1 MARTS
6 LPDRE
11 PHRTLLCRR
20 ACFKDEQFVHQ
31 DPTHHHFISLPLHL
45 ECADLVISDEEVIA
59 QGNVIDGIFAF
70 EVINPTSRAVYR
82 LKSLHGSGNDWAR
95 SGRYFRMHELATSA
109 SRAEI
114 RMARTPDQEL
124 VLIERVCS
132 GETQLFYELICPYK
146 RRVYVAA
153 ASVLQNEADAEDA
166 AQEAFLK
173 AFVQLYSFRRE
184 SKFSTWLIQIAVNEA
199 RTKRRKDHRF
209 LYDSIDEKAED
220 EEGDYCPKDFAD
232 WRDTPSENLQ
242 RAELRTALRNAI
254 ASLVPSYRE
263 VFVMRDIQNLSIAET
278 AEVLQISQAAV
289 KTRLLRA
296 RLKVRD
302 ALAPGLDS
310 AWSSG
315 DGSWREVRPW

>member
-1 MARTS
+1 MQEFAS
-6 LPDRE
+6 SAL
-11 PHRTLLCRR
+11 R
-20 ACFKDEQFVHQ
+20 A
-31 DPTHHHFISLPLHL
+31 
-45 ECADLVISDEEVIA
+45 
-59 QGNVIDGIFAF
+59 GI
-70 EVINPTSRAVYR
+70 P
-82 LKSLHGSGNDWAR
+82 
-95 SGRYFRMHELATSA
+95 
-109 SRAEI
+109 
-114 RMARTPDQEL
+114 MARTPDQEL
-124 VLIERVCS
+124 VLIARVCS
-132 GETQLFYELICPYK
+132 GETQLFYELICPYE

-153 ASVLQNEADAEDA
+153 ASVLQNKADAEEA

-173 AFVQLYSFRRE
+173 AFVHLHSFRGDA
-184 SKFSTWLIQIAVNEA
+184 KFSTWLIQIAVNEA
-199 RTKRRKDHRF
+199 RGKRRKDHKF

-220 EEGDYCPKDFAD
+220 EESDYYPKDFAD

-263 VFVMRDIQNLSIAET
+263 VFVMRDIQDLSIAET
-278 AEVLQISQAAV
+278 AEVLQISQALV

-302 ALAPGLDS
+302 ALAPGLDG